1 MDVFMRDSDAFTWYM
16 ERDATLRS
24 TVVAVAWLE
33 SAPDWD
39 GFVDRLDHASRVV
52 PGFRQRVLEPPGRV
66 ATPRWCNDP
75 GFDLAWHLRR
85 VNAPV
90 PHTPDTVIA
99 MARNAAMT
107 AFDRARP
114 LWEFTLVEQ
123 LEGGRA
129 ALIMKLHHSL
139 TDGLGGM
146 QLMLTLFDVEP
157 VAAPRDLNVE
167 CPDGEELGPRDL
179 LVAGLARQWERGTGF
194 VRRGVGSAVP
204 SALRAARRPLVQ
216 FGEVVE
222 TARSIVRT
230 VAPVRDTLS
239 PVMRERGLT
248 RHLEMLEVDLADL
261 KRAAAAGGG
270 SVNDAFL
277 AAVAGGFRRYHERH
291 GESVERLR
299 VTLPISIRKPDD
311 PVGGN
316 RITLIRFSVPVG
328 EPDPTT
334 RILEMERLC
343 RGARDE
349 RSLPHTDAIA
359 GTLNLLPPSVVGGML
374 KHVDFVASDVPGFTF
389 PVYLAGA
396 RVGRYTAFGPTIGTA
411 ANLTLLSY
419 DGSCCI
425 GVTIDEA
432 SIADPDVFAECLC
445 EGFDE
450 VLALGGEHTPARLPL
465 RDERLP
471 LRDDGLPLRDVPRV
485 RVAEPAWSA

>member
-1 MDVFMRDSDAFTWYM
+1 
-16 ERDATLRS
+16 
-24 TVVAVAWLE
+24 
-33 SAPDWD
+33 
-39 GFVDRLDHASRVV
+39 V

-157 VAAPRDLNVE
+157 VAVPRGRDVE

-179 LVAGLARQWERGTGF
+179 FVAGLARQWERGTGF

-328 EPDPTT
+328 
-334 RILEMERLC
+334 
-343 RGARDE
+343 
-349 RSLPHTDAIA
+349 
-359 GTLNLLPPSVVGGML
+359 
-374 KHVDFVASDVPGFTF
+374 
-389 PVYLAGA
+389 A
-396 RVGRYTAFGPTIGTA
+396 RVGRCTAFGPTIGTA